1 MAAILFLR
9 GSKVK
14 VLIDC
19 PSNLVIQSDRL
30 RLKQVILN
38 LAINSSKF
46 VEEGYIRLGARV
58 VEEHDGDVSKGASN
72 RQSVHV
78 FVEDSGPG
86 VPKEKR
92 GRLFVKFQESL
103 DMLSQGTGI
112 GEYSL
117 VDLLHSVASRR
128 IVLLVGCTIS
138 LTFFTSHY
146 S

>member
-58 VEEHDGDVSKGASN
+58 VEEHNGDVGTSN

-117 VDLLHSVASRR
+117 VDMLRSVASGR
-128 IVLLVGCTIS
+128 IVLLIRGMIS
-138 LTFFTSHY
+138 LTFFISHF